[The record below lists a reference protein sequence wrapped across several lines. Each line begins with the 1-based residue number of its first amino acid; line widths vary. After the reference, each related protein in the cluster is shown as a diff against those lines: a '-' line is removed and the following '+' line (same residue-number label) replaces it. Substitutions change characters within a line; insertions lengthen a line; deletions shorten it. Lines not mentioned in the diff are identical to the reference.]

1 MIPPTDPT
9 LLETNPQFAFL
20 YKHVTTQLLNPDAS
34 TRSISTS
41 HNPVAKRLRQHH
53 VQAAKYDILRR
64 SLYSLTVDESLPSEL
79 VELVLNIATYLS
91 EAPTMNLSPEAHAL
105 MVPEVEEFQDN
116 LHTIAPLLSKD
127 VQEQRDSLLP
137 LTVTSSSPTKPV
149 KSTSSLSLASTLSTR
164 LTSLH
169 ALQTQTLPVTN
180 TALSNTLS
188 TLLHA
193 HTTHLAALI
202 RHLELHTHGT
212 QSRHTHA
219 RATYLSTVAA
229 GLEAK
234 VQVLALQARHAVYTP
249 TVQRALVSYSSHL
262 QDFREKLREREEM
275 LKSELDLYEDVG
287 GDGLKECARRYGV
300 VAKEIEVVK
309 GEIARLEGERRVP
322 GRRSRA

>member
-1 MIPPTDPT
+1 MIPPIAPT
-9 LLETNPQFAFL
+9 LLEANPQFAFL

-34 TRSISTS
+34 TRSISLS
-41 HNPVAKRLRQHH
+41 HDPVAKRLRQHH

-64 SLYSLTVDESLPSEL
+64 SLYSFTADESLSSEL
-79 VELVLNIATYLS
+79 VELALNIATYLS
-91 EAPTMNLSPEAHAL
+91 EAPTMNLGPEAHDF

-116 LHTIAPLLSKD
+116 LDTIAPLLSKHI
-127 VQEQRDSLLP
+127 QEQRDSLLP

-149 KSTSSLSLASTLSTR
+149 KSTSSPSLASTLSTR

-169 ALQTQTLPVTN
+169 ALQTQTLPTTN

-193 HTTHLAALI
+193 HTAHLAALI

-219 RATYLSTVAA
+219 RAAYLSTVAA

-234 VQVLALQARHAVYTP
+234 VQTLALQARHAVYTP
-249 TVQRALVSYSSHL
+249 TVQHALVSYSSHL
-262 QDFREKLREREEM
+262 RDFRERLREREEM
-275 LKSELDLYEDVG
+275 VKRELDLYEDVG
-287 GDGLKECARRYGV
+287 GDGLKECARRYGTV
-300 VAKEIEVVK
+300 VKEIEVVK

-322 GRRSRA
+322 GRRSKA

>member
-1 MIPPTDPT
+1 MLPPVDPT

-34 TRSISTS
+34 TRSISLS
-41 HNPVAKRLRQHH
+41 HDPVAKRLRQHH

-64 SLYSLTVDESLPSEL
+64 SLYSFTVDESLQSEL
-79 VELVLNIATYLS
+79 VRLVLNIATYLS
-91 EAPTMNLSPEAHAL
+91 EAPAMNLRPEAHDL
-105 MVPEVEEFQDN
+105 MVSEVEEFQDN
-116 LHTIAPLLSKD
+116 LGTIAPLLSKHI
-127 VQEQRDSLLP
+127 QEQRDSLLP
-137 LTVTSSSPTKPV
+137 LTVTSTLPAKPTRSTPSP
-149 KSTSSLSLASTLSTR
+149 SLASNLSTR

-169 ALQTQTLPVTN
+169 TLQTQALPINN

-188 TLLHA
+188 SLLHA
-193 HTTHLAALI
+193 HTAYLAAVI

-234 VQVLALQARHAVYTP
+234 VQILALQARHAVYTP

-262 QDFREKLREREEM
+262 RDFREKLRKREEM
-275 LKSELDLYEDVG
+275 VQRELDLYEDVG
-287 GDGLKECARRYGV
+287 GDGLKECARRYGAI
-300 VAKEIEVVK
+300 AKEIEVIK
-309 GEIARLEGERRVP
+309 SEIARLEGEQRVP
-322 GRRSRA
+322 GRSRT

>member
-1 MIPPTDPT
+1 MIPPIDLT
-9 LLETNPQFAFL
+9 LLEANPQFAFL

-41 HNPVAKRLRQHH
+41 HDPVAKRLRQHH

-79 VELVLNIATYLS
+79 MELVLNIATYLS
-91 EAPTMNLSPEAHAL
+91 EAPTMNLSPEAHNL

-116 LHTIAPLLSKD
+116 LDTVAPLLSKHIQ
-127 VQEQRDSLLP
+127 VQRDSLLP
-137 LTVTSSSPTKPV
+137 LTGTSSSPTKPI
-149 KSTSSLSLASTLSTR
+149 KSTSPASLASTLSTR
-164 LTSLH
+164 LASLH
-169 ALQTQTLPVTN
+169 AFQTQTLPATN

-193 HTTHLAALI
+193 HTTHLGALI

-212 QSRHTHA
+212 QSRHTHTC
-219 RATYLSTVAA
+219 ATYLSAVAA

-234 VQVLALQARHAVYTP
+234 VQILALQARHAIYTP

-262 QDFREKLREREEM
+262 RDFQEKLREREEM
-275 LKSELDLYEDVG
+275 VKSELDLYEDGG
-287 GDGLKECARRYGV
+287 GDGLRECAKRYGA